1 MFYITQL
8 YFYSRK
14 MALAAA
20 ATLTL
25 QNCFAVLWRRLR
37 KVFVCVQPDAEQQ
50 QPRQHENEQEESD
63 GAGGH
68 PVRVENFISC
78 CGGRAVNVGQVEPY
92 SRKEITEASVTQPEK
107 TERSGLFEYALR
119 LKVLFY
125 EKAFTI
131 FNYFCIVIVVQ
142 VRRRGRCYRSPNAG
156 VDAE

>member
-1 MFYITQL
+1 
-8 YFYSRK
+8 

-37 KVFVCVQPDAEQQ
+37 KAFVCAQPAAEQQ
-50 QPRQHENEQEESD
+50 QQHENEQEEGD

-92 SRKEITEASVTQPEK
+92 SRQEITEALVTQPRE
-107 TERSGLFEYALR
+107 TERNGLFEYALR
-119 LKVLFY
+119 LKILFY
-125 EKAFTI
+125 EKEFTM
-131 FNYFCIVIVVQ
+131 FTYLCIVIVVQ
-142 VRRRGRCYRSPNAG
+142 VRRSGRCCRSPYAG
-156 VDAE
+156 VGAE